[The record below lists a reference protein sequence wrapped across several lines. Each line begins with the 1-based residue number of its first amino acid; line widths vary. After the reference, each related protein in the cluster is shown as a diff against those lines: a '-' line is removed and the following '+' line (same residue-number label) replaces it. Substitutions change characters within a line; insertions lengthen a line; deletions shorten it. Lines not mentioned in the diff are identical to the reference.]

1 MGIGIKSEGKMVE
14 ESAKSISQTALD
26 ALNLDTIDL
35 DGLVEKLK
43 DIDIPETMMRVN
55 MAVESRQEAV
65 ADKVIR
71 GHVVADRMNSLFQ
84 DNQHSFS
91 LSDADAQKIGRIFA
105 ERAAPI
111 MVKSLEKSG
120 IRMEMYGEKV
130 GSLVSPSVDSNLAVA
145 SMKAR
150 RYMN

>member
-1 MGIGIKSEGKMVE
+1 
-14 ESAKSISQTALD
+14 
-26 ALNLDTIDL
+26 
-35 DGLVEKLK
+35 
-43 DIDIPETMMRVN
+43 
-55 MAVESRQEAV
+55 MAVESRQETV
-65 ADKVIR
+65 ADKIIR
-71 GHVVADRMNSLFQ
+71 GHVVADRMDSLFQ
-84 DNQHSFS
+84 DKQHSFS

-145 SMKAR
+145 SIKSR
-150 RYMN
+150 RYMR